1 MKLPLLLLTVSIAC
15 LALAEETKDAPAPTT
30 DRVGFPAGYQQ
41 SFQVLRTV
49 KHEKEG
55 KVVTVYGNA
64 AAASITNTT
73 QLPYPYGSVIV
84 METALVPKDGAGK
97 PQVSGLHVMR
107 REKGFGAAY
116 EANRSGEWEYTE
128 YHADGSY
135 ITPPAKSAT
144 CSACHIK
151 AGKEKDFVY
160 QARLGSVGTK

>member
-1 MKLPLLLLTVSIAC
+1 MKLPLLLLTAG
-15 LALAEETKDAPAPTT
+15 LASFVLAEESKDAPAPAT
-30 DRVGFPAGYQQ
+30 DRVIFPAGYQQ

-55 KVVTVYGNA
+55 KLVTVYGND
-64 AAASITNTT
+64 AAASVTKAT

-84 METALVPKDGAGK
+84 METALVPKEGTGK

-107 REKGFGAAY
+107 RGKDFGAAY
-116 EANRSGEWEYTE
+116 GANRSGEWEYAE

-160 QARLGSVGTK
+160 QARLGSAAK